1 MSRENISK
9 SEEKIVMMI
18 DPYDKSHILL
28 NHTRMKELHIEGEID
43 TVREKDGSITVSIN
57 AKFRLTK

>member
-1 MSRENISK
+1 MSRGNVAK
-9 SEEKIVMMI
+9 SDEKIVMMI

-43 TVREKDGSITVSIN
+43 TVREDDGSITVSIN

>member
-1 MSRENISK
+1 VSRENVAK
-9 SEEKIVMMI
+9 SEERIVIMI
-18 DPYDKSHILL
+18 DPYNKSHILL

-43 TVREKDGSITVSIN
+43 TVREEDGSVAVSIN